1 VILTIGAG
9 ALLAALTGCADTRV
23 ANVVSPNVISC
34 TPAEIVVLVD
44 PESAS
49 RPGDYTAAREVATTL
64 QSLLVKQ
71 LAAAGFRSRPYL
83 FGTSRS
89 NTALL
94 HVALIETD
102 LSGATQRSGVG
113 AGLANAMLK
122 TSVDLQNATSI
133 GGDSLTAFNTSS
145 GMGRESAKRTAAV
158 IVAQIEHYYSSVGW
172 DLPRA

>member
-1 VILTIGAG
+1 MRFGVAMTGRAAGARTPPCRVMLTIGVG
-9 ALLAALTGCADTRV
+9 VLLAALTGCA
-23 ANVVSPNVISC
+23 
-34 TPAEIVVLVD
+34 VD
-44 PESAS
+44 PESARRS
-49 RPGDYTAAREVATTL
+49 GDYTAAREVATTL

-71 LAAAGFRSRPYL
+71 LAAAGFRSRPYM

-94 HVALIETD
+94 HVALLETD
-102 LSGATQRSGVG
+102 RSGATHRSGVG
-113 AGLANAMLK
+113 AGFANATLK